1 MVSIGKVHRFIVNNK
16 VYSAMKMSLF
26 IVNYSGELR
35 MGGDI
40 RKSGKVEKAMKFVER
55 IKKVQEEAIVALKKT
70 QEDMKRQVDRGRK
83 EMEEWK
89 KEDRVMLSTKDL
101 VFKE

>member
-16 VYSAMKMSLF
+16 VYLAMKMSPF
-26 IVNYSGELR
+26 IVNYSRELK

-40 RKSGKVEKAMKFVER
+40 RKSGKVEKAIEFVER
-55 IKKVQEEAIVALKKT
+55 IKKVQEEAVVTLKKT

-83 EMEEWK
+83 ETEE
-89 KEDRVMLSTKDL
+89 
-101 VFKE
+101 